1 MGILYNVDVDRIKNL
16 AKSQGIT
23 MTFLAQSIGK
33 YRSFLSAVRLG
44 TDRID
49 DDELLVIADKLHTTT
64 DYLTGQTDDPE
75 IPGAEKA
82 SPISME
88 KAALICLVR
97 SLPDDDVRKISEYVD
112 FIISRRDR
120 EKK

>member
-1 MGILYNVDVDRIKNL
+1 MGILHNVDVDRIKNL

-33 YRSFLSAVRLG
+33 YRNFLSAVRLG
-44 TDRID
+44 ADRIH
-49 DDELLVIADKLHTTT
+49 DDELLVIADRLHTTT

-75 IPGAEKA
+75 IPGTEKG

-88 KAALICLVR
+88 KAALINLVR

-112 FIISRRDR
+112 FIISHRNR
-120 EKK
+120 KKK